1 MLYLP
6 CGYDLKANAGVTAA
20 FFCSVLSG
28 KCMSLWLNIF
38 LKKKK
43 NEKWSFGINFPPL
56 MTRSLQA
63 PWSVFF

>member
-6 CGYDLKANAGVTAA
+6 CGYDLKANVGVTAA

-43 NEKWSFGINFPPL
+43 MRNGASE
-56 MTRSLQA
+56 
-63 PWSVFF
+63 